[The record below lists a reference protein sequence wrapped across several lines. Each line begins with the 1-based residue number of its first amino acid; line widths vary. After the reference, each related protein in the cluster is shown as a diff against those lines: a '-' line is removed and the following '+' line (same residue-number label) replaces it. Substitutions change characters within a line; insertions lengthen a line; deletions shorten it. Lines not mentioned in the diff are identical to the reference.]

1 MQGNS
6 SQDPNAPT
14 NQRRANRKSNTRG
27 APRNQSQQYAQSAS
41 QQALQNIPASFGGQQ
56 VLQNQSKSKQQAGG
70 DQRMQKDVII
80 RKNSSKSLLPATGA
94 QQ

>member
-1 MQGNS
+1 
-6 SQDPNAPT
+6 
-14 NQRRANRKSNTRG
+14 
-27 APRNQSQQYAQSAS
+27 
-41 QQALQNIPASFGGQQ
+41 LQNIPASFGGQQ

>member
-14 NQRRANRKSNTRG
+14 NQRANRKSNTRG